1 MKKIKIVFEK
11 REINWSIVL
20 FDSALHCQNLCWKN
34 KQKAFIPEQ
43 AKLRINRINLH
54 ILSKQVT
61 TTQKYSISI
70 FSLIWEIVHAWIYVA
85 MSLFWNKQRSSGSG
99 QSLKEA
105 LGSWLVVD
113 KSSSLSE
120 KLEAFRR
127 KMIGG
132 ET

>member
-1 MKKIKIVFEK
+1 M
-11 REINWSIVL
+11 
-20 FDSALHCQNLCWKN
+20 KN

-105 LGSWLVVD
+105 LGSVACGWLILEPIG
-113 KSSSLSE
+113 KTWSLP
-120 KLEAFRR
+120 KKNDWRWDIIAADGRGL
-127 KMIGG
+127 
-132 ET
+132 